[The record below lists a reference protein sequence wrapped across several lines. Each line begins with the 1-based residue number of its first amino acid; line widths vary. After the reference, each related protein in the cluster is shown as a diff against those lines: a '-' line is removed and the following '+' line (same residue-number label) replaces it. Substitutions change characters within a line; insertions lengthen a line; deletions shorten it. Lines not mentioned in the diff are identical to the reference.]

1 MAEPAGTSLRA
12 VRHYHDIG
20 LLDEPERRSN
30 GYKQYGVSHLVRL
43 LRVKRLAAPGFSLS
57 RIADMRDGPDCA
69 PDPRDP
75 RALDDEP
82 AATVE
87 RLQHARAEV
96 GALMRRTAAT
106 DLPLRFASVDETAEL
121 PDPDR
126 SSVTVLGTV
135 LGPKGRDAYADEQA
149 RQSPAERLVPYV
161 RGLRVRHPGLSDLAS
176 DAPRGR
182 WHTARTIGRAVT
194 DLCNPARI
202 DVMRRLRTLLPDTDD
217 PW

>member
-1 MAEPAGTSLRA
+1 MEHREMAEPAGTSLRA

-106 DLPLRFASVDETAEL
+106 DLPSASPPWTKRRSCPTRTAL
-121 PDPDR
+121 PSPSSVR
-126 SSVTVLGTV
+126 SS
-135 LGPKGRDAYADEQA
+135 
-149 RQSPAERLVPYV
+149 
-161 RGLRVRHPGLSDLAS
+161 
-176 DAPRGR
+176 APRGGTPTR
-182 WHTARTIGRAVT
+182 TSRRARVPLSVSCPTSEACGSGIPG
-194 DLCNPARI
+194 
-202 DVMRRLRTLLPDTDD
+202 
-217 PW
+217 